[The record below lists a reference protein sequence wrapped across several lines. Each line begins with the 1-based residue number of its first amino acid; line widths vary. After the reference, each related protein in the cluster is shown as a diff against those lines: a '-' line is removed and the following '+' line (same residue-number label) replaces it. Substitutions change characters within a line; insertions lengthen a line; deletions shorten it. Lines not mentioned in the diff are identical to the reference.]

1 MSAERGFGVKRL
13 LRPAGWALSTGIFL
27 AGMALAVSLL
37 YPLNDIVR
45 NWRAFYRLEPR
56 SVDILIVG
64 NSHAYATFDTGQFPG
79 YAGKTACI
87 LASNSQNVTQTYFN
101 VLEALRYQTP
111 DTIFLEASAIN
122 SNDNFRGGQTDDM
135 DWKKESNI
143 DGMRFGL
150 VKLRA
155 VAAQYRPRNWAY
167 ALLPIA
173 RCHGNWKDPEQI
185 LKNGRF
191 LLEGVESFSAF
202 RPSRSQMSEE
212 TMRKYA
218 EAEPRDSRYYISET
232 NLRYFHALAALC
244 RERGITLCLVMA
256 PMYDVYIDSIN
267 YASMYGRISALAEQ
281 EGVPYLDCNARYD
294 EIGLTAQD
302 FEDAY
307 NTYHHLNAAGA
318 EKVTAFV
325 LEELYGE
332 GNG

>member
-1 MSAERGFGVKRL
+1 MAAERGFGVKRL
-13 LRPAGWALSTGIFL
+13 LRPAGWALSAGIFL
-27 AGMALAVSLL
+27 AGVALAVSLL

-64 NSHAYATFDTGQFPG
+64 SSHAFASFDTEMFQE
-79 YAGKTACI
+79 KTGGTAYI
-87 LASNSQNVTQTYFN
+87 LAGNSQNVTQTYFN
-101 VLEALRYQTP
+101 VLEALKYQTP
-111 DTIFLEASAIN
+111 ETIVLEAYSVNA
-122 SNDNFRGGQTDDM
+122 NDNFRGGESDDR

-173 RCHGNWKDPEQI
+173 RCHGNWKDVEQI
-185 LKNGRF
+185 IENSRF
-191 LLEGVESFSAF
+191 LTGGVDRFSSF
-202 RPSRSQMSEE
+202 RPSRSTMSEK

-218 EAEPRDSRYYISET
+218 EAKVRTAEYVLSES
-232 NLRYFHALAALC
+232 NVHYFRELAALC
-244 RERGITLCLVMA
+244 RERGVSLYVVMA

-267 YASMYGRISALAEQ
+267 YESWTEKISALAEQ